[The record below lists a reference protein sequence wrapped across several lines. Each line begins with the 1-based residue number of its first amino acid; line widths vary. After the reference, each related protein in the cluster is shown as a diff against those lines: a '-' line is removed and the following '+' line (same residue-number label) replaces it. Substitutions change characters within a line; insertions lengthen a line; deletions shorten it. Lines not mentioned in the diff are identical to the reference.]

1 MTGDSAMQI
10 SDNTVVRIHYT
21 LKNQAGEILDS
32 SSGREPLTYLHGS
45 GNIIPGLEAA
55 LAGHEAGDSV
65 QASVEPKDAYG
76 ERHEELVQAV
86 PRSAFP
92 VQDIEPGMR
101 FSADS
106 EQGNQIVTVVS
117 VGDDMIT
124 IDGNHPL
131 AGETL
136 HFDVEVVDLR
146 EATEEET
153 AHGHVHGPD
162 GHHHE

>member
-1 MTGDSAMQI
+1 MQI

-21 LKNQAGEILDS
+21 LKNRSGEVLDS
-32 SSGREPLTYLHGS
+32 SAGREPLTYLHGS

-55 LAGHEAGDSV
+55 LAGHKAGDNV
-65 QASVEPKDAYG
+65 QASIEPEDAYG
-76 ERHEELVQAV
+76 KRYEELVQAV
-86 PRSAFP
+86 PRNAFP

-106 EQGNQIVTVVS
+106 EQGNQIVTVVR
-117 VGDDMIT
+117 VDDDMVT

-136 HFDVEVVDLR
+136 YFDVDVVDLR

-162 GHHHE
+162 GHHHD

>member
-1 MTGDSAMQI
+1 MPI

-21 LKNQAGEILDS
+21 LKNESGDILDS
-32 SSGREPLTYLHGS
+32 SAGREPLIYLHGV

-55 LAGHEAGDSV
+55 LAGHEAGDTV
-65 QASVEPKDAYG
+65 QASIEPKDAYG
-76 ERHEELVQAV
+76 ERFEELVQAI

-92 VQDIEPGMR
+92 VQDIQPGMQ
-101 FSADS
+101 FSAGTD
-106 EQGNQIVTVVS
+106 EGGQIVTVVK
-117 VGDDMIT
+117 VEDDIIT

-153 AHGHVHGPD
+153 AHGHVHGPG
-162 GHHHE
+162 GHDH